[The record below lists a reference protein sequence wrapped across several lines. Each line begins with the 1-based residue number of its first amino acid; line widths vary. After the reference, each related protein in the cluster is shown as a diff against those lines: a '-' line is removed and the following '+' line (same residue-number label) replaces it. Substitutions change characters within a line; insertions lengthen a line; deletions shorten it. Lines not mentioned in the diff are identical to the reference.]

1 MTEKTITPENAEI
14 IMIEQFTFWSEIIP
28 LEGSLSYRSGDKDAF
43 SRVYYSDN

>member
-28 LEGSLSYRSGDKDAF
+28 LVRIAF
-43 SRVYYSDN
+43 IPQRRQGRLFPRLLQ